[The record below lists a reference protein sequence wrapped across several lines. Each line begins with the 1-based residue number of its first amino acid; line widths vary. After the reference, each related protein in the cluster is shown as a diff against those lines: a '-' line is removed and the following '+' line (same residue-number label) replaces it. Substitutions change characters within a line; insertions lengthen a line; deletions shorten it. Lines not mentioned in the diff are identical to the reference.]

1 MGLNFKN
8 PPAPAVSAPQGQAEQ
23 EMEIVPFNIQADKQ
37 QLTERMA
44 NSKEVDQIVSTISV
58 YELDTIVSF
67 GSEVAENISK
77 CSDSVLNSINM
88 SQLDDSSE
96 MLNTLAKIMEK
107 FDIDEIQEKPGLLGK
122 IFGNVR
128 KQVDKILDKY
138 HTMGTRSRQDLCPSS
153 NSMKMRSNSRTRSW
167 RRCLRRT

>member
-8 PPAPAVSAPQGQAEQ
+8 PPAPTAPVTQGQTEQ

-37 QLTERMA
+37 QLTEKMV

-88 SQLDDSSE
+88 SQLDDSSAVSYTH
-96 MLNTLAKIMEK
+96 LNK
-107 FDIDEIQEKPGLLGK
+107 
-122 IFGNVR
+122 
-128 KQVDKILDKY
+128 
-138 HTMGTRSRQDLCPSS
+138 
-153 NSMKMRSNSRTRSW
+153 
-167 RRCLRRT
+167 LR